1 MMKKRVLM
9 LLMAMVVMA
18 AGCAAKQENSNVEQT
33 AEQGYDI
40 SKAEEYMT
48 SVEEQSD
55 ILKTSLE
62 QDELTQSDM
71 NLKSQELYEL
81 WDEALNYVWGELET
95 NLPEDAFADLQEEQR
110 DWIEE
115 KESAVEEVG
124 KDFENGSLYT
134 LVVNSEAADITE
146 ERTYELYELL
156 K

>member
-1 MMKKRVLM
+1 MKKRVLM
-9 LLMAMVVMA
+9 VLMAMVVMA
-18 AGCAAKQENSNVEQT
+18 AGCTAKQENSNAEQS

-40 SKAEEYMT
+40 SKVDEYMT
-48 SVEEQSD
+48 SVEEKSD

-62 QDELTQSDM
+62 QDELTQADM

-81 WDEALNYVWGELET
+81 WDGALNYIWGELEAI
-95 NLPEDAFADLQEEQR
+95 LPEDVFADLQEEQR

-115 KESAVEEVG
+115 KENAVEEIG

-134 LVVNSEAADITE
+134 LVVNREATDITE

>member
-1 MMKKRVLM
+1 MKKRVLM
-9 LLMAMVVMA
+9 VLMAMVVMA
-18 AGCAAKQENSNVEQT
+18 AGCTAKQENSNAEQS

-40 SKAEEYMT
+40 SKVDEYMT
-48 SVEEQSD
+48 SVEEKSD

-62 QDELTQSDM
+62 QDELTQADM

-81 WDEALNYVWGELET
+81 WDGALNYIWGELEAT
-95 NLPEDAFADLQEEQR
+95 LPEDVFADLQEEQLE
-110 DWIEE
+110 WIEE
-115 KESAVEEVG
+115 KENAVEEIG

>member
-1 MMKKRVLM
+1 MKKRLLM

-18 AGCAAKQENSNVEQT
+18 AGCTAKQENSNAEQT

-40 SKAEEYMT
+40 SKVDEYMK

-55 ILKTSLE
+55 VLKVSLE

-81 WDEALNYVWGELET
+81 WDGALNFIWGELEA
-95 NLPEDAFADLQEEQR
+95 NLPEDEFSALQEEQLE
-110 DWIEE
+110 WIEE

-146 ERTYELYELL
+146 ARTYELYELL

>member
-1 MMKKRVLM
+1 MKKRVLM
-9 LLMAMVVMA
+9 VLMAMVVMV
-18 AGCAAKQENSNVEQT
+18 AGCTAKQENGNVEQS
-33 AEQGYDI
+33 AEQDYDI
-40 SKAEEYMT
+40 SKVQEYMT
-48 SVEEQSD
+48 SVEEKSD

-62 QDELTQSDM
+62 QDELTQTDM

-81 WDEALNYVWGELET
+81 WDGALNYIWGELEAT
-95 NLPEDAFADLQEEQR
+95 LPEDVFADLREEQR

-115 KESAVEEVG
+115 KENAVEEVG
-124 KDFENGSLYT
+124 KDFENGSLYI